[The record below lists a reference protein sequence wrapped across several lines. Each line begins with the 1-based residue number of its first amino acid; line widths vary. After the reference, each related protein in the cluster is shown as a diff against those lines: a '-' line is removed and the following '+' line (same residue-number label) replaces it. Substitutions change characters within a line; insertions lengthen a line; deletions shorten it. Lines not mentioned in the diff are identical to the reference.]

1 MGANPSVSYR
11 GLPPTLKAKRVGTF
25 RTISGRILPEIAY
38 VARFSDGRFYGAIFS
53 PHLTC
58 GVMGCDIR
66 PVGIW
71 HSKTVQYALFQANS
85 DFKLYDRGDGYREAA
100 VPVETPHDKS
110 GVRRTGAIC
119 PDANKTP
126 VERHFAK
133 TSESLPRTVP
143 TWRQVPFNAN
153 IVSLLY
159 HISISLEV

>member
-1 MGANPSVSYR
+1 MRMGANPSVSYR
-11 GLPPTLKAKRVGTF
+11 RLPPTLKAERVGTF
-25 RTISGRILPEIAY
+25 RTISGR
-38 VARFSDGRFYGAIFS
+38 
-53 PHLTC
+53 
-58 GVMGCDIR
+58 M
-66 PVGIW
+66 
-71 HSKTVQYALFQANS
+71 
-85 DFKLYDRGDGYREAA
+85 YDRGDGYREAA

-126 VERHFAK
+126 VERHFAEASK
-133 TSESLPRTVP
+133 SLPRTVP